1 MATGIWPTGRFA
13 ASGGVDR
20 SVAVWDTRTGQAI
33 AWIQTPH
40 DRIEGVAASDDGTR
54 RATTGSDG
62 YVRVWDLRR
71 GTQLW
76 EVRHSADRLQFNV
89 DARASQRA
97 ESYLSCLIGGGSCTT
112 VLSISY
118 LGSYVGCSKNSAA
131 VSAWRG
137 HWIVKIVPSRSDE
150 VAETR
155 AP

>member
-89 DARASQRA
+89 DGTRVAAGRVVPVLPHRRWLLHHGPVHQLSGVLRRLFQEQRCGERVARPLDREDRA
-97 ESYLSCLIGGGSCTT
+97 
-112 VLSISY
+112 
-118 LGSYVGCSKNSAA
+118 
-131 VSAWRG
+131 
-137 HWIVKIVPSRSDE
+137 
-150 VAETR
+150 VAFR
-155 AP
+155 